1 MYTHGLL
8 LCAQVDLEWLSTVN
22 CTVSQQYSC
31 QHEVLLC
38 ALWSVLATGGR
49 EWWAP
54 SGGRAAPN
62 THVWG
67 GEWLNGCEG

>member
-8 LCAQVDLEWLSTVN
+8 LCVQVALEWLSTVN

-38 ALWSVLATGGR
+38 ALWSVLQVG
-49 EWWAP
+49 E
-54 SGGRAAPN
+54 SGGHRVVVGQLP
-62 THVWG
+62 THMYGMV
-67 GEWLNGCEG
+67 NG

>member
-8 LCAQVDLEWLSTVN
+8 LCVQVALEWLSTVD

-31 QHEVLLC
+31 QHEVLLR

-49 EWWAP
+49 EWSDP
-54 SGGRAAPN
+54 SGGREAPN
-62 THVWG
+62 THVRVV
-67 GEWLNGCEG
+67 NG